1 MKHIFPFFFLVT
13 TSFLTIAQTS
23 NKWIDLFDGKTL
35 NGWKRGAGD
44 AEYKVENGAIVGT
57 TVVASSNS
65 FLVTENEF
73 DNFILELEAKID
85 DTTSNSGIQLRSHVD
100 AAGNSGKGKVYG
112 YQYELDPSSRKWTA
126 GIYDEG
132 RRDWLYPLSLD
143 HSAQDAFKLGE
154 YNKIKVECFGNTIRT
169 WINGKPAAMLVDTVD
184 KKGFIGLQVH
194 AVSKPEE
201 AGKRIYFRNVR
212 LTPITKPSTDF
223 PTHVYVVNTISN
235 SLTDYEK
242 RKAGN
247 YYSMAK
253 IPKDG
258 EALTKIIFRI
268 PAGKWKMVY

>member
-1 MKHIFPFFFLVT
+1 MKHIFFVFFLVII
-13 TSFLTIAQTS
+13 SFVTIAQTS
-23 NKWIDLFDGKTL
+23 NKWVNLFDGKTL
-35 NGWKRGAGD
+35 NGWKKGAGD

-100 AAGNSGKGKVYG
+100 PAGNNGNGKVYG
-112 YQYELDPSSRKWTA
+112 YQYELDPSSRRWTA

-143 HSAQDAFKLGE
+143 HTAQDAFKRGE

-169 WINGKPAAMLVDTVD
+169 WINGKPAAMLEDTVD

-201 AGKRIYFRNVR
+201 AGKRVYFKSIR
-212 LTPITKPSTDF
+212 LMSIAKPSADF
-223 PTHVYVVNTISN
+223 QSPVDVVNTIPN
-235 SLTDYEK
+235 NLTDYE
-242 RKAGN
+242 
-247 YYSMAK
+247 
-253 IPKDG
+253 
-258 EALTKIIFRI
+258 
-268 PAGKWKMVY
+268 